1 MSGFWNT
8 SEKVQRKSN
17 FFPKLPQISFMPQ
30 KIYFASDFHLGIP
43 DHDSS
48 LIREKKLITWLE
60 MARLDADEIYLMG
73 DLFDFWFEYKTAIP
87 RGYARLLGK
96 LAEIT
101 DAGIPIHLF
110 RGNHDMWAF
119 DYLTRELNIQL
130 HRNPEFREFYG
141 KHFYLAHG
149 DGLGPGDHGYKFI
162 KKVFA
167 SPVNQWLFRLLHPD
181 LGIKIALFWSRKS
194 RKVSMVKERR
204 DEDITLKL
212 IQQRITVHSHEILD
226 QHPEISYLIYGHY
239 HYPLDTRLTDNA
251 RQLVLGDWITHF
263 TYAVFDGEQ
272 LELKTF

>member
-1 MSGFWNT
+1 MHQN
-8 SEKVQRKSN
+8 
-17 FFPKLPQISFMPQ
+17 
-30 KIYFASDFHLGIP
+30 IYFASDFHLGIP

-48 LIREKKLITWLE
+48 LIREKRLVSWLE
-60 MARLDADEIYLMG
+60 MARADAAEIFLMG

-101 DAGIPIHLF
+101 DSGIPVHLF

-119 DYLTRELNIQL
+119 NYLTKELNIQL
-130 HRNPEFREFYG
+130 HRDPEFRVFNG

-167 SPVNQWLFRLLHPD
+167 NPVNQWLFRLIHPD
-181 LGIKIALFWSRKS
+181 IGIRMALYWSRTS
-194 RKVSMVKERR
+194 RKVSMEKEKR
-204 DEDITLKL
+204 DEDITRRL
-212 IQQRITVHSHEILD
+212 IEQRITVHSNEMLKA
-226 QHPEISYLIYGHY
+226 HPELNFLIYGHY
-239 HYPLDTRLTDNA
+239 HYPLDISISENT

-263 TYAVFDGEQ
+263 TYAVFNGEQ
-272 LELKTF
+272 LQLKVYQ